1 MVFGY
6 VIQDEDYCIGPGY
19 WMKDYPSLRRNLG
32 LFLVS
37 RQLYHETALLLYK
50 LGIFKLSRY
59 CYSHSL
65 HFRLKGFL
73 GGQSKA
79 QIEVMGRVQCNDS
92 RWPQVEMVMGTGV
105 YWAAR
110 FQLT

>member
-1 MVFGY
+1 MVFDY
-6 VIQDEDYCIGPGY
+6 VFHDEDYLIGPGY

-37 RQLYHETALLLYK
+37 RQLYHETALLPYK
-50 LGIFKLSRY
+50 LGVFKLSRY

-65 HFRLKGFL
+65 HGRLKEFL
-73 GGQSKA
+73 GGRSKA

-92 RWPQVEMVMGTGV
+92 RWPHVEMVMGTGV

>member
-1 MVFGY
+1 MVFNH
-6 VIQDEDYCIGPGY
+6 VFQDERYFIGTCYGSEER
-19 WMKDYPSLRRNLG
+19 PSLRRDLG

-37 RQLYHETALLLYK
+37 RHLYHETALLPYK
-50 LGIFKLSRY
+50 LGVFKLSRY

-65 HFRLKGFL
+65 HGRLKEFL
-73 GGQSKA
+73 GGRSKA

-92 RWPQVEMVMGTGV
+92 RWPHVEMVMGTGV